1 MNGLIAYRNTR
12 NPHLRRGH
20 SAPEGRKM
28 KRVFRLALPLAMAGI
43 MATRAGASAL
53 EPLSQ
58 NTYVTERLIAARVAD
73 RIRKTC
79 PDEIGARM
87 LYAFSQA
94 YALKGWAE
102 DQGYSRDEI
111 KRFLKDKTEKR
122 KIYDVAETYLAAN
135 GAAGTDV
142 AGFCALGKKEIAAG
156 SIAGS
161 LIYEK

>member
-1 MNGLIAYRNTR
+1 
-12 NPHLRRGH
+12 
-20 SAPEGRKM
+20 M
-28 KRVFRLALPLAMAGI
+28 KRLARLTLPLALAAVMAGG
-43 MATRAGASAL
+43 AGATAL
-53 EPLSQ
+53 EPLGQ
-58 NTYVTERLIAARVAD
+58 NKYVTDRLVAARIAD

-79 PDEIGARM
+79 PKEVGARM
-87 LYAFSQA
+87 IYAFGQA
-94 YALKGWAE
+94 YALQGWAE

-122 KIYDVAETYLAAN
+122 AIYARAEEYLAAN
-135 GAAGTDV
+135 GAAGDDV

>member
-1 MNGLIAYRNTR
+1 
-12 NPHLRRGH
+12 
-20 SAPEGRKM
+20 M
-28 KRVFRLALPLAMAGI
+28 KRSFRLALPLAMAGI
-43 MATRAGASAL
+43 MATGAGASAL

-79 PDEIGARM
+79 ADEIGARI

-102 DQGYSRDEI
+102 DQGYSGGEI
-111 KRFLKDKTEKR
+111 DRFLKDRTEKR
-122 KIYDVAETYLAAN
+122 AIYAKAEDYLAAN
-135 GAAGTDV
+135 GATPDNV
-142 AGFCALGKKEIAAG
+142 AGFCALGHKEIAAG
-156 SIAGS
+156 TIVGS